1 MRKYDC
7 TLWDYLKSPTSPK
20 MADKV
25 SIVCLVLDA
34 VIYIQENNLV
44 HLDVKPSNIM
54 LAKDSNDQWD
64 GKTVVLA
71 DFGLSTT
78 FDRLK
83 GNCGTPGY
91 GSPEQF
97 LGQPSKKSDNYA
109 IGKLSVMT
117 MFPWQSAWN
126 FLAQPLKKGE
136 ISEVENSKLLSPFH
150 EMISSLLN
158 VSFQKLLKKFYQNLI

>member
-1 MRKYDC
+1 
-7 TLWDYLKSPTSPK
+7 
-20 MADKV
+20 
-25 SIVCLVLDA
+25 
-34 VIYIQENNLV
+34 
-44 HLDVKPSNIM
+44 M

-78 FDRLK
+78 FDRLE

-109 IGKLSVMT
+109 VGKLGVMT
-117 MFPWQSAWN
+117 IFPWQSAWN

-136 ISEVENSKLLSPFH
+136 ISEMERSKLLKPFH
-150 EMISSLLN
+150 RIISDLLN
-158 VSFQKLLKKFYQNLI
+158 VSYFSSLKFI